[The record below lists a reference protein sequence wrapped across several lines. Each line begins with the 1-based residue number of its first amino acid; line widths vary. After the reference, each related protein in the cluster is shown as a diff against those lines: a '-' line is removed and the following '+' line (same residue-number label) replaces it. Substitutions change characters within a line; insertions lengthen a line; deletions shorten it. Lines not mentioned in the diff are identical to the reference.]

1 MAVAAAHSATAFS
14 LLKNSAAAHAR
25 PAHEHVAANRVP
37 PPRQP
42 SDHVEEIQMNGALK
56 LC

>member
-1 MAVAAAHSATAFS
+1 MAVAAAHCATAFS
-14 LLKNSAAAHAR
+14 LLKNSAAAHER

-37 PPRQP
+37 PPRRP